1 MESGSTL
8 RANGLTVLEDIC
20 DVSARLVVNRVAMK
34 TKRERIRQIIDGL
47 GALLAVKQ
55 EGTGMIPILR
65 EGIRKSRG
73 ELKRRVMN
81 RSQLQNEEVSRIV
94 KEIVARV
101 RQEGDAA
108 LFDYTAKFDH
118 VTMTAETVLVTKD
131 EIARAYAAASPEWL
145 DAMREA
151 ARRITA
157 FHEKQKQNT
166 WLNFDPAI
174 SLGQKVTPL
183 KRVGV
188 YVPGGTAAYP
198 SSVLMNVLPAK
209 VAGVKEI
216 IMVTPPGRDGSVSY
230 PLALVAADLAGVDK
244 IYKVGGAQAIAA
256 LAFGTES
263 IPRVDKIT
271 GPGNIF
277 VANAKREVFG
287 HVGIDMV
294 AGPSEVLVIAD
305 ESANPRYVAADLLSQ
320 AEHDPLAAAILVT
333 DSEALAAAV
342 QAEIARQ
349 TALLPRRDVIEKSL
363 TAYGTIV
370 VAPTLPDCADI
381 ANQIAPEHME
391 LSVADPYGLLPLI
404 ENAGAIFLG
413 HYSPEPLG
421 DYLAGPNHVLP
432 TSGTARFFSPLSVV
446 RFRVE
451 EVELDLLFKG
461 GIGAGVGAGD
471 AAGTAGGAGCPRERG
486 SRCGMGEGW
495 RSHAKANY
503 GSAPK
508 PGSPKRVKG
517 QCPLQGQGTASLAGL
532 GAAPQLFPR
541 QTYSKESSTR
551 CRQAKRPCH

>member
-1 MESGSTL
+1 MIKIY
-8 RANGLTVLEDIC
+8 RASEL
-20 DVSARLVVNRVAMK
+20 AR
-34 TKRERIRQIIDGL
+34 EEI
-47 GALLAVKQ
+47 
-55 EGTGMIPILR
+55 
-65 EGIRKSRG
+65 
-73 ELKRRVMN
+73 LKRN
-81 RSQLQNEEVSRIV
+81 NLPDL
-94 KEIVARV
+94 K
-101 RQEGDAA
+101 
-108 LFDYTAKFDH
+108 K
-118 VTMTAETVLVTKD
+118 AE
-131 EIARAYAAASPEWL
+131 AAASEIIADVRSRGD
-145 DAMREA
+145 DALRFYNRKFDGCETAELRVSEEEVEA
-151 ARRITA
+151 AYREVGEYFLQTLAEAAANIRE
-157 FHEKQKQNT
+157 FHERQRREGFSYT
-166 WLNFDPAI
+166 RPDGTR
-174 SLGQKVTPL
+174 LGQRIMPL
-183 KRVGV
+183 ARVGV

-216 IMVTPPGRDGSVSY
+216 VMVTPPGRDGSVSY

-305 ESANPRYVAADLLSQ
+305 DSANPRYVAADLLSQ

-333 DSEALAAAV
+333 DSETLAAAV

-432 TSGTARFFSPLSVV
+432 TSGTARFFSPLSVDDFV
-446 RFRVE
+446 KKSSLICCSRAELERVSEQVMLLARQEGLDAHANAVAIRF
-451 EVELDLLFKG
+451 G
-461 GIGAGVGAGD
+461 
-471 AAGTAGGAGCPRERG
+471 
-486 SRCGMGEGW
+486 
-495 RSHAKANY
+495 
-503 GSAPK
+503 
-508 PGSPKRVKG
+508 
-517 QCPLQGQGTASLAGL
+517 
-532 GAAPQLFPR
+532 
-541 QTYSKESSTR
+541 KEI
-551 CRQAKRPCH
+551 KE